1 MLRNASVQSLSGCI
15 AQSDYPVCISSAAL
29 EPPGPTLCDIN
40 DAFARLI
47 GCSRAE
53 LIGLTQRPRP
63 EPLVERAVL
72 EALKANLSAKD
83 TYAGVIWGMRRDGI
97 AHQVEWSVL
106 ALNVLGDDVD
116 HLAWMRCDVNPGL
129 AARQSL
135 LDETERLYTL
145 IQSVA
150 ESRSLD
156 VDHPSRM
163 AEGDTKAT
171 NHPVWLGPEG
181 SRMGIAFIDR
191 RRRICQVTSSLEA
204 ILGYSADE
212 MIGCELEQFYVDHA
226 TLERLG
232 AQAYAR
238 RGFGQDVLTY
248 RAVFEGSRDAVILAA
263 ADGFF
268 TAANPAA
275 LALFEVGGSAQFLR
289 EYGTPAALSPAIQPD
304 GQCSADSAQRWIQKA
319 LDCGHSLFEWYH
331 ETASGRVFPAEV
343 QLSRVDLDDGAIIQV
358 TIRDISEKKAAME
371 ALRQAR
377 DEAEAYFQAVPVM
390 VLCMDLNGYVTQIN
404 QFGCDLLGLSREAII
419 GTPWFDGFL
428 PPEERPEL
436 EHVFAALRRD
446 DTETTE
452 YHENQ
457 VVTANG
463 KIRFIAF
470 RNVLFRDS
478 AGQIKGILAS
488 GIDVTRQR
496 EAEADLEYRA
506 AHDELTGLCNRWRMM
521 ELLNAETQRVQR
533 HGGVFSLVLFDVDK
547 FKRINDEHGHDAGDT
562 VLKLL
567 AALVTQRLRKVD
579 GFARWGGEEFL
590 VLLPATD
597 HAGGYKLAETLRRC
611 VEGADFGAAG
621 RVTISLGVVASGGDE
636 TVRQLLKRVDDRMYT
651 GKRAGRNR
659 TA

>member
-1 MLRNASVQSLSGCI
+1 L
-15 AQSDYPVCISSAAL
+15 
-29 EPPGPTLCDIN
+29 
-40 DAFARLI
+40 
-47 GCSRAE
+47 
-53 LIGLTQRPRP
+53 
-63 EPLVERAVL
+63 
-72 EALKANLSAKD
+72 
-83 TYAGVIWGMRRDGI
+83 
-97 AHQVEWSVL
+97 
-106 ALNVLGDDVD
+106 
-116 HLAWMRCDVNPGL
+116 
-129 AARQSL
+129 
-135 LDETERLYTL
+135 
-145 IQSVA
+145 
-150 ESRSLD
+150 
-156 VDHPSRM
+156 
-163 AEGDTKAT
+163 
-171 NHPVWLGPEG
+171 
-181 SRMGIAFIDR
+181 
-191 RRRICQVTSSLEA
+191 
-204 ILGYSADE
+204 
-212 MIGCELEQFYVDHA
+212 
-226 TLERLG
+226 
-232 AQAYAR
+232 R
-238 RGFGQDVLTY
+238 RG
-248 RAVFEGSRDAVILAA
+248 
-263 ADGFF
+263 
-268 TAANPAA
+268 
-275 LALFEVGGSAQFLR
+275 
-289 EYGTPAALSPAIQPD
+289 
-304 GQCSADSAQRWIQKA
+304 
-319 LDCGHSLFEWYH
+319 
-331 ETASGRVFPAEV
+331 
-343 QLSRVDLDDGAIIQV
+343 
-358 TIRDISEKKAAME
+358 
-371 ALRQAR
+371 
-377 DEAEAYFQAVPVM
+377 
-390 VLCMDLNGYVTQIN
+390 
-404 QFGCDLLGLSREAII
+404 
-419 GTPWFDGFL
+419 
-428 PPEERPEL
+428 
-436 EHVFAALRRD
+436 

-463 KIRFIAF
+463 KKRFIAF
-470 RNVLFRDS
+470 HNVLFRDS